1 MIRYLRPYYSI
12 ILLFYYSMLVSLIA
26 AASENNVIGK
36 GNTLPWD
43 LPSEL
48 RYFRDTTRG
57 KPVIMGRKT
66 YDSIGRPM
74 PGRHN
79 IVVTRDSA
87 WKAEGC
93 DTVTSVEEA
102 IALAKQDGIE
112 EIFVIGGEQIYR
124 LALPLADRIYLT
136 RVHTV
141 IEDGEAF
148 FPEFDLAKWEEI
160 KKEEHPAD
168 NENSIAYTIYEY
180 HRTGA

>member
-1 MIRYLRPYYSI
+1 MIL
-12 ILLFYYSMLVSLIA
+12 SLIA

-36 GNTLPWD
+36 GNALPWD
-43 LPSEL
+43 LPAEL
-48 RYFRDTTRG
+48 QYFRDTTRG

-79 IVVTRDSA
+79 IVVTRDRA
-87 WKAEGC
+87 WEAEGC
-93 DTVTSVEEA
+93 DTVASIEEA
-102 IALAKQDGIE
+102 IAFAKQDNAE
-112 EIFVIGGEQIYR
+112 EVFVIGGEQIYR
-124 LALPLADRIYLT
+124 LALPLAHRIYLT

-148 FPEFDLAKWEEI
+148 FPAFDLKEWEEI

-168 NENSIAYTIYEY
+168 AENAIAYTIFVYQ
-180 HRTGA
+180 RRP

>member
-1 MIRYLRPYYSI
+1 LSEEGVFPNPKFLIPN
-12 ILLFYYSMLVSLIA
+12 SMLISLIA

-36 GNTLPWD
+36 AHTLPWD
-43 LPSEL
+43 LPAEL

-79 IVVTRDSA
+79 IIITRDRA

-93 DTVTSVEEA
+93 DTVTSVEDA
-102 IALAKQDGIE
+102 IALAKADAAE

-148 FPEFDLAKWEEI
+148 FPTFDLAEWEEI
-160 KKEEHPAD
+160 RNDHHPAD
-168 NENSIAYTIYEY
+168 SENPIAYTIHVYQ
-180 HRTGA
+180 RKS

>member
-1 MIRYLRPYYSI
+1 MR
-12 ILLFYYSMLVSLIA
+12 VSLIA

-36 GNTLPWD
+36 GNALPWD

-48 RYFRDTTRG
+48 KYFRDTTRG

-79 IVVTRDSA
+79 IVVTRDRE

-93 DTVTSVEEA
+93 DTVTSAEEA
-102 IALAKQDGIE
+102 ITLAGQDGIE

-136 RVHTV
+136 RVHTI
-141 IEDGEAF
+141 IEGGEAF
-148 FPEFDLAKWEEI
+148 FPSFDLAEWEEI
-160 KKEEHPAD
+160 RKEEHPEDA
-168 NENSIAYTIYEY
+168 ENPIAYTI
-180 HRTGA
+180 HVFQRKS